1 MSGKVVEY
9 IIRVKD
15 LGSAAIRRFTST
27 LASTVRSAAGIG
39 KSLADAIFRP
49 TWLKAAGISSLFAG
63 LAATI
68 RQAFK
73 VETALVQFSV
83 LLKSMEKAKAMLA
96 ELKQFSDATP
106 FEFNEIAAAAKTLLG
121 FGVSAGDVIQTLRRL
136 GDVAAGSGAD
146 LKSLAVVYG
155 QIRSAGKLMGQD
167 LLQLINNN
175 VPMLG
180 GLSEELYG
188 VAGRT
193 SDVRKAIEDGKVSFE
208 VFDRALSRLTTGSG
222 TFAGMM
228 DKLSTTGEG
237 LFSTLLGEWSGALA
251 DFGKELMAL
260 AKDGIG
266 FAITKIKELRE
277 NGTITR
283 WAKETNEALT
293 LVKDTL
299 ASIFS
304 GDTAT
309 ISLSVNVVK
318 EGLKDAFSAGLDL
331 LLDGASKVGRMI
343 WAGFSS
349 AGPLTSKELR
359 DAEKELGGPD
369 RGAFGYG
376 AFGVGTGDIP
386 EAVKARARQN
396 REKQAMQDAGVDL
409 GGPARASGFGP
420 AVEQLRAHLEAAKPR
435 LSPQDAVNKAFPP
448 IATPAAPMPAAAA
461 AVASAAAGSPTKPAK
476 PGKPNVAAMTRALLD
491 MNAGTGLTA
500 AGAMATAAPLEGLD
514 AYISDHSGGGRQITE
529 MLGARPSTMGK
540 TKFMAGLRPST
551 FRPSTKKGLVN
562 GILKS
567 ASAGIAA
574 TAPGTGSLLDPQKQ
588 VVDRLDKI
596 NNTLERKL
604 GMRR

>member
-1 MSGKVVEY
+1 MAGKVVEY

-73 VETALVQFSV
+73 VETAITQFAV
-83 LLKSMEKAKAMLA
+83 LLGSMEKAKKVFA
-96 ELKQFSDATP
+96 ELKKFSDATP
-106 FEFNEIAAAAKTLLG
+106 FTFDEVAQAGRMLLAFGEDAKTLQATLTTLG
-121 FGVSAGDVIQTLRRL
+121 DIASAVGMPFTELAEIYGKNRVQGRLMAQDINQLTGRGIPVIGQFAKILGVSTEEVR
-136 GDVAAGSGAD
+136 
-146 LKSLAVVYG
+146 
-155 QIRSAGKLMGQD
+155 
-167 LLQLINNN
+167 
-175 VPMLG
+175 
-180 GLSEELYG
+180 GLVEQ
-188 VAGRT
+188 
-193 SDVRKAIEDGKVSFE
+193 GKVGFPILE
-208 VFDRALSRLTTGSG
+208 QAFKNMTGPG
-222 TFAGMM
+222 GQFAGMM

-304 GDTAT
+304 GDTET
-309 ISLSVNVVK
+309 LKLTFNVLK
-318 EGLKDAFSAGLDL
+318 EGVKDAFGAAVDL
-331 LLDGASKVGRMI
+331 LWSAMPALGKMLGASARAAFDMRPISGSELRKAATDLGLKEGYTAKELQAMPPGSEQRMGEMI
-343 WAGFSS
+343 NAR
-349 AGPLTSKELR
+349 ARENRLR
-359 DAEKELGGPD
+359 DAYKAQGLEFDNPGG
-369 RGAFGYG
+369 
-376 AFGVGTGDIP
+376 
-386 EAVKARARQN
+386 
-396 REKQAMQDAGVDL
+396 KQ
-409 GGPARASGFGP
+409 RASGFSG
-420 AVEQLRAHLEAAKPR
+420 ALDALRAHVTPTPAL

-448 IATPAAPMPAAAA
+448 IATQAAPMPEAAT
-461 AVASAAAGSPTKPAK
+461 AVASAAAGSPDKPEK

-491 MNAGTGLTA
+491 MNAGTGLSA
-500 AGAMATAAPLEGLD
+500 SGLMATAAPLEGLD
-514 AYISDHSGGGRQITE
+514 AYVSDHTRRGGRGGGVSRRV
-529 MLGARPSTMGK
+529 MSGSGMGGFMNSFAGKVVAASSAGLPST
-540 TKFMAGLRPST
+540 
-551 FRPSTKKGLVN
+551 
-562 GILKS
+562 
-567 ASAGIAA
+567 
-574 TAPGTGSLLDPQKQ
+574 APAGSLLDPQKQ
-588 VVDRLDKI
+588 TVEELKKV
-596 NNTLERKL
+596 NATLERKL